1 MENIIIKPI
10 ITEKVTAQ
18 TEKFNR
24 YGFWVARQANKIDI
38 KNAVE
43 KTYNVTV
50 VAVNTMVKGG
60 GKANVKYTNR
70 GISKAPVPVRKK
82 AVVTLAQGEVID
94 LYGNI

>member
-1 MENIIIKPI
+1 MENVIIKPI

-38 KNAVE
+38 KKAVE

-50 VAVNTMVKGG
+50 IGVNTMVKGG
-60 GKANVKYTNR
+60 GKANTKYTNR
-70 GISKAPVPVRKK
+70 GISKAPNTVRKK
-82 AVVTLAQGEVID
+82 AVVTLAQGEIID